1 MLSFETSWIFVRQ
14 SQFEQLFV
22 YWYSYMNFKAFLLP
36 VLVRVSC
43 FGQCRINTEHKCRR
57 FVENI
62 SIADRRFLM
71 HVLNN
76 FEILYTVHK
85 RSDVNISIS
94 VTGTSW
100 DVSFH
105 NKKNYPLFEKSSVL
119 WFKYKFT
126 NDRIVPN
133 LIGIKTN
140 K

>member
-1 MLSFETSWIFVRQ
+1 MPMLSFETSWIFVRQ

-36 VLVRVSC
+36 ILVRVSC

-76 FEILYTVHK
+76 FEILCTVHK

-94 VTGTSW
+94 VTGTS
-100 DVSFH
+100 
-105 NKKNYPLFEKSSVL
+105 
-119 WFKYKFT
+119 
-126 NDRIVPN
+126 
-133 LIGIKTN
+133 
-140 K
+140 

>member
-1 MLSFETSWIFVRQ
+1 
-14 SQFEQLFV
+14 
-22 YWYSYMNFKAFLLP
+22 
-36 VLVRVSC
+36 
-43 FGQCRINTEHKCRR
+43 
-57 FVENI
+57 
-62 SIADRRFLM
+62 M

-76 FEILYTVHK
+76 FEIYTVHK

-119 WFKYKFT
+119 WFKFPFT
-126 NDRIVPN
+126 NDRVVPN